1 MLYPTDLLC
10 LPAPK
15 TSVSTS
21 ESPADPQAVRL
32 AQLERELAETKQSLI
47 QARDVIRSQQRKI
60 QRLLPATPP
69 PPARESDR
77 VRFVTL
83 RPTEPLQRLSGQQ
96 QIHDLL
102 AAGWQIHSMTALPG
116 DPPAVTV
123 LLTHPDARPA
133 PQTIARRIVRPRTAS
148 PRPTTALA
156 GKSAPIVVDAHDE
169 TLTYAE
175 ALRAPRGAF
184 TDAELAEIA
193 DREVHTAARR
203 AYERAGDPTLS
214 ETLTRLNTRR
224 SSDAARQ

>member
-15 TSVSTS
+15 TSISTQ

-32 AQLERELAETKQSLI
+32 AQLERELARTQQQLI

-116 DPPAVTV
+116 DPPAVAV

-133 PQTIARRIVRPRTAS
+133 STSRAATARTVR
-148 PRPTTALA
+148 PRPTTTLA

-193 DREVHTAARR
+193 NREVHAAARR
-203 AYERAGDPTLS
+203 AYERAGDSSLS